1 MLDAGVSAS
10 MITEQEVL
18 TDQEHKGGDARE
30 WTETSENEAQGRF
43 DRDAWRARQG
53 AGSRKWQPRE
63 RRARQQRQTASISR
77 EQEHASNDVRSQD
90 AEQCVESDARYLLF
104 VTFAAT
110 TLSVILMT
118 RARVDCQSSED
129 RYNAVCW

>member
-1 MLDAGVSAS
+1 MRLKDASTGTPGERGKARVRAS
-10 MITEQEVL
+10 GNHV
-18 TDQEHKGGDARE
+18 KGADD
-30 WTETSENEAQGRF
+30 S
-43 DRDAWRARQG
+43 
-53 AGSRKWQPRE
+53 
-63 RRARQQRQTASISR
+63 QRQTAFISR
-77 EQEHASNDVRSQD
+77 EQEDASNDVRSQD